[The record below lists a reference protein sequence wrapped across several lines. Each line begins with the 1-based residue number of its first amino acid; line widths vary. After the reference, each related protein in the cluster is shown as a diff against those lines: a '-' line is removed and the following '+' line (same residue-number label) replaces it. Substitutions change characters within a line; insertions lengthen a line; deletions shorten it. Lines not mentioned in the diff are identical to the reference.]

1 MNVVLLVCGVL
12 LVLAAIGTIFRLA
25 KGPTLL
31 DRVIASDVLL
41 AIVGAGLSVDMV
53 ARDSYE
59 NITMLIVISLVGFLG
74 SVTVARFANNK
85 RERQDERASRVG
97 SSESTSPARPARPR
111 RLSPSETNGSRRQ
124 RGER

>member
-111 RLSPSETNGSRRQ
+111 RLSPSETSGSRRQ

>member
-97 SSESTSPARPARPR
+97 TSESTSPARPARPR